1 MKKTVFKKQTLR
13 LKQST
18 IESTIDALCSADSIT
33 RKHLADSIGASL
45 NTVSKIVNALLDS
58 GAVVER
64 RGGEA
69 SNDTSAKG
77 MAPLRLSLSN
87 RICTAVIDLSSS
99 VYSVNLIS
107 KERLHV
113 RYTHKYDA
121 TLDFRDNLY
130 DFLSRGFSRIRLR
143 EGVAMNICV
152 IYADISDP
160 SRFRQS
166 YLPNETDKDIING
179 ALYDI
184 CRRFPDL
191 YIPKSQA
198 ISDAVKFG
206 VIKQSS
212 GFGGVS
218 FLSLG
223 DELSAFS
230 VSGHDIV
237 TPCRIHNLFI
247 RGNITADEFIKNCF
261 TNDQFDLLLEKAI
274 NFIDAAFG
282 SETVIVESDSF
293 EITAESIRSLSRSFA
308 RSRLTLPMIHT
319 VSLFGETAGVT
330 ILSAAR
336 RTEAQFIKSLILN
349 EK

>member
-1 MKKTVFKKQTLR
+1 
-13 LKQST
+13 
-18 IESTIDALCSADSIT
+18 
-33 RKHLADSIGASL
+33 
-45 NTVSKIVNALLDS
+45 
-58 GAVVER
+58 
-64 RGGEA
+64 
-69 SNDTSAKG
+69 
-77 MAPLRLSLSN
+77 
-87 RICTAVIDLSSS
+87 
-99 VYSVNLIS
+99 
-107 KERLHV
+107 
-113 RYTHKYDA
+113 
-121 TLDFRDNLY
+121 
-130 DFLSRGFSRIRLR
+130 
-143 EGVAMNICV
+143 MNICV
-152 IYADISDP
+152 LYADISDT

-179 ALYDI
+179 ALHDI

-230 VSGHDIV
+230 VSGHGIV

-247 RGNITADEFIKNCF
+247 QDNITADEFIKNCF
-261 TNDQFDLLLEKAI
+261 TNDQFDLLLEKSI

-293 EITAESIRSLSRSFA
+293 EITAETIRSLSRSFA

-336 RTEAQFIKSLILN
+336 RTEAQFIKSLIIV